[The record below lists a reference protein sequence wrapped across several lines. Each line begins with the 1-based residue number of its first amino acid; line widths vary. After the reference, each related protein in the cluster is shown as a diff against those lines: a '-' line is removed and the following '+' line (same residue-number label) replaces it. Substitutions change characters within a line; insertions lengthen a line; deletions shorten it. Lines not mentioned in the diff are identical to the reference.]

1 MHQVREKTSLQIAK
15 LKQTFSIDFC
25 LKVLYRHRTSKVKKK
40 KTDEDLRSGRNI
52 AVYKWKFKHTGDQ
65 TYRLFPVHL
74 RRSWASSSAP
84 ASSKHTG
91 ASFSTIFKVNF
102 HLLLTRL
109 AGYFSMR
116 LK

>member
-1 MHQVREKTSLQIAK
+1 MKRPVYKSQ
-15 LKQTFSIDFC
+15 KQTFSIDLCMFKG
-25 LKVLYRHRTSKVKKK
+25 LVSASHFQGKKK
-40 KTDEDLRSGRNI
+40 KLMKTWGQERNI

-102 HLLLTRL
+102 HLLVTRL

>member
-1 MHQVREKTSLQIAK
+1 MHQVREDQSTNRKIKTDIFNRFLFKGLVSA
-15 LKQTFSIDFC
+15 
-25 LKVLYRHRTSKVKKK
+25 LYFQGKKK
-40 KTDEDLRSGRNI
+40 KTDEGLRSGRNI

-102 HLLLTRL
+102 HLLVTRL